1 METFDQL
8 LGAAETDPVLAEWIT
23 PVLSGGQPCT
33 IASARLIARTIRHNT
48 RLWFAER
55 RQMWRDGGRA
65 RAG

>member
-1 METFDQL
+1 MVDSL
-8 LGAAETDPVLAEWIT
+8 D
-23 PVLSGGQPCT
+23 T